1 MTRPTIL
8 EYDYKHGTLRLSIA
22 VRDPVEGA
30 RVIDLLIDA
39 LRDGHARTLPTDPA
53 TDPLTRATRPEG
65 TVSVARAEMEDL
77 AREIGGTVIATP
89 QGAYVVDASG
99 TPDTEEAPPPE
110 PPPAPKPAKAPK
122 ARKLPPP
129 REAPEPA
136 SPPIDEEGLDGCT
149 DTRERVEGTPGEEA
163 PALAPAPTLEELLG
177 KATTLREFV
186 ATLAAAGYVAPTEIV
201 AWIETNRA
209 SYPMLAGVTN
219 LAARAERIAISLGYT
234 G

>member
-8 EYDYKHGTLRLSIA
+8 EYEYKHGTLRLSIA
-22 VRDPVEGA
+22 VRDPVEGC

-39 LRDGHARTLPTDPA
+39 LRDGHARTLPIAP
-53 TDPLTRATRPEG
+53 DPLASATRPEG
-65 TVSVARAEMEDL
+65 TVSAARAEMEDL

-89 QGAYVVDASG
+89 HGAYVVDASG

-110 PPPAPKPAKAPK
+110 PPPATKASK

-129 REAPEPA
+129 RKAPAPAPEPA

-149 DTRERVEGTPGEEA
+149 DTRERVEGAPGEES
-163 PALAPAPTLEELLG
+163 PALASAPTLEELLG

-201 AWIETNRA
+201 AWIEQHRA

>member
-22 VRDPVEGA
+22 VRDPVEGC

-39 LRDGHARTLPTDPA
+39 LRDGHARTLPTAP
-53 TDPLTRATRPEG
+53 DPLTSATRPEG
-65 TVSVARAEMEDL
+65 TVSAARAEMEDL

-89 QGAYVVDASG
+89 HGAYVVDADG

-110 PPPAPKPAKAPK
+110 PPPAPKAPKAAK

-129 REAPEPA
+129 REAPAPA
-136 SPPIDEEGLDGCT
+136 APPIDEEGLDGCT
-149 DTRERVEGTPGEEA
+149 DTRERVEGVPGEEA

-201 AWIETNRA
+201 AWIEQHRA